1 MLPSLDGLVEG
12 FAYIARRERRKLQL
26 DKAAIAE
33 ALSEAKRLAGG
44 HERDEPAALF
54 FACAR
59 RGRAFG
65 GLSRAL
71 PLFVRNQAR
80 AVGLELQANDTTL
93 SVVQTRVACGAIEW
107 EELRAWFAGELRA
120 P

>member
-12 FAYIARRERRKLQL
+12 FAYIAKRERRKLHL
-26 DKAAIAE
+26 DKAAIAAALGE
-33 ALSEAKRLAGG
+33 ATRLAAG
-44 HERDEPAALF
+44 HERHEPAALF

-80 AVGLELQANDTTL
+80 AVGFELRANDTTL
-93 SVVQTRVACGAIEW
+93 SVVQTRVAAGAIEW
-107 EELRAWFAGELRA
+107 DELRAWFAAELQA